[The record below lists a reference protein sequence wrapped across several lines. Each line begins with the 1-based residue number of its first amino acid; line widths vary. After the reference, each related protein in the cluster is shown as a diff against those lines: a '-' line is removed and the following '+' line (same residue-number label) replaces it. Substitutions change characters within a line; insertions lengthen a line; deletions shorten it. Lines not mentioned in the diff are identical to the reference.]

1 MAKDTKK
8 TMINLDGVDYVYE
21 QMTPEQQTIVNQID
35 DLSRKIAG
43 SQFATEQLNV
53 GKAAFINMLKQ
64 ALETKDEE

>member
-21 QMTPEQQTIVNQID
+21 QMTPEQQTIVNHID

-43 SQFATEQLNV
+43 SQFAIEQLNV

-64 ALETKDEE
+64 SLTKDEE

>member
-21 QMTPEQQTIVNQID
+21 QMTPEQQTIVNHID